1 MTQFLLDTSPI
12 IAHIR
17 KKIDLRDV
25 LPDDAIM
32 FTSLTTLGEL
42 EKGIHRVT
50 DPTAE
55 RNKVNAVMADV
66 AVLKPDEVTA
76 RHYGRIYAELDS
88 NGNRIPENDIWI
100 AGVAAEYGLELV
112 TGDDHFNRVDGITV
126 RLLTW

>member
-1 MTQFLLDTSPI
+1 MIQLLLDTSPI

-25 LPDDAIM
+25 LPSDAIL

-50 DPTAE
+50 DPDAE
-55 RNKVNAVMADV
+55 RGKVNAVMADV

-76 RHYGRIYAELDS
+76 AHYGRISAELDS
-88 NGNRIPENDIWI
+88 HGNRIPENDTWI
-100 AGVAAEYGLELV
+100 AAYAAEYELELV
-112 TGDDHFNRVDGITV
+112 TGDAHFNRVDGLTV
-126 RLLTW
+126 RHLNW